1 MNEML
6 FYFCC
11 LLLLP
16 FFQTRFGWL
25 ALLFKLPFP
34 ETRRLQRPA
43 ASARTCGCSGCTLKH
58 TNFQTCLRLESEAE
72 QTQTP
77 SLTSDSSYAHLLPA
91 FLQPESHFVMC
102 WYAKQLLLRG
112 QRVDDR
118 RALLCLHAQTET
130 QKDLFLFF
138 LGVMFFITS
147 LLTQTAPCATFIAA
161 LKNT

>member
-1 MNEML
+1 ML

-25 ALLFKLPFP
+25 ALPFKLPFP
-34 ETRRLQRPA
+34 
-43 ASARTCGCSGCTLKH
+43 ASVRTCGCSGCTLKH
-58 TNFQTCLRLESEAE
+58 TNVVPETANFCLPAGESKAE

-77 SLTSDSSYAHLLPA
+77 SLTSDSSYAHFLTA
-91 FLQPESHFVMC
+91 CLQPDSHIMCC

-112 QRVDDR
+112 QRVYDCVYM
-118 RALLCLHAQTET
+118 LE
-130 QKDLFLFF
+130 QKHGRICSSSSFLDWWFYNP
-138 LGVMFFITS
+138 S
-147 LLTQTAPCATFIAA
+147 LLTKTAPCATFIAA

>member
-34 ETRRLQRPA
+34 

-58 TNFQTCLRLESEAE
+58 TNVVPKTSSFCLPAGERKAE
-72 QTQTP
+72 RTQTP
-77 SLTSDSSYAHLLPA
+77 SLTSDSSYAHLLTA
-91 FLQPESHFVMC
+91 FLQPDSHFMC
-102 WYAKQLLLRG
+102 CCYAKQLLRG

-118 RALLCLHAQTET
+118 RAWLCLHTRTEARE
-130 QKDLFLFF
+130 DSLLLFI
-138 LGVMFFITS
+138 LGLMFFITP
-147 LLTQTAPCATFIAA
+147 LY
-161 LKNT
+161 